1 MANLIKVLY
10 KQKSFQ
16 TAGYS
21 KNAQQ
26 DEHTQIPVLYMCI
39 TTYYWNSL
47 DISKQLHVLYMSLRV
62 YTVNIFYEVTE
73 YYVVENNNNYNNEY
87 FV

>member
-16 TAGYS
+16 TACYS

-26 DEHTQIPVLYMCI
+26 DEHTQIPVLYMC
-39 TTYYWNSL
+39 TATYYWNSL
-47 DISKQLHVLYMSLRV
+47 DISASNYM
-62 YTVNIFYEVTE
+62 YCI
-73 YYVVENNNNYNNEY
+73 YVIMYIY
-87 FV
+87 SKYLL